1 MRELKE
7 YSIKDNVS
15 YLKEEYRQLYFSLVE
30 MVNNSAKRFMEV
42 QEKVD
47 DAGDFNTVLN
57 TVKSAVPQGLV
68 IKSENP
74 KLIYSISKS
83 NIMYL
88 MDMFESM
95 FLEVIDQN
103 EFNAL
108 DPELQDLYFKAQ
120 KAIDKEEKD
129 G

>member
-7 YSIKDNVS
+7 YSIKDNIS
-15 YLKEEYRQLYFSLVE
+15 YLKEEYGQLYSSLVE
-30 MVNNSAKRFMEV
+30 MVNSSTERFMKV

-68 IKSENP
+68 MKSENP
-74 KLIYSISKS
+74 KMIYRISKS

-108 DPELQDLYFKAQ
+108 DPELRKLYFEAQ
-120 KAIDKEEKD
+120 EAIDKEEED

>member
-42 QEKVD
+42 REKVD